1 MASASPAQAFP
12 VTISFDMKLAL
23 TDCALRV
30 PRLEPFSVGTTQGRG
45 ATALSGGAQSKL
57 ALALF
62 SGGDEQVFLDPA
74 TGRTKYG
81 TPHGCA
87 EDEIWF
93 SSSTASAI
101 SARGYA
107 AVAATWQG
115 LVSGSE
121 TLDSCCN
128 EVRNRLTGLFG
139 IKGTQA
145 ILAGSGT
152 EAVLISLALARM
164 FCGARIATIIVGC
177 AETGRSVSAAA
188 TGLHFLRHATFGEV
202 AAGHRLDG
210 LEDMDI
216 ILDTVEIRDSAG
228 ALRLGAAIDAEL
240 AQKVEAARHDGRDV
254 IIHKLDGSKTGQS
267 APSLAAIAQL
277 CEAAPGH
284 VFMLADCCQ
293 LRCSAA
299 HIQALLARGF
309 LVTLTGSKFAGGP
322 AFAGALLV
330 PPMLMQRLQPK
341 QLPTGLAAYSAQ
353 LDWPPMLRAM
363 LPLAFLPAAN
373 IGLALRWQAALAEI
387 ERFFAWPA
395 DLRNAILMRFYE
407 EVAQRVAETPCLD
420 LLPTPAASEASWGH
434 TILGVAMHHSD
445 GRVFDMAEAAAVQR
459 RLREAGHAGNR
470 VAAKCFHLGQPV
482 AIGGAGILRV
492 CASAVLVNHLA
503 EEIEAGSSLPKAFA
517 PIAETLADLF
527 RAWPAVLATGPQ

>member
-1 MASASPAQAFP
+1 MASASPAQGSS
-12 VTISFDMKLAL
+12 VNTRFDMRLAS
-23 TDCALRV
+23 TDCVLRA
-30 PRLEPFSVGTTQGRG
+30 PWLEPFAVRTAKSQD
-45 ATALSGGAQSKL
+45 AAALSGGAQSGFD
-57 ALALF
+57 LALF
-62 SGGDEQVFLDPA
+62 SGGDERVFLDPT

-81 TPHGCA
+81 TPPGCA

-107 AVAATWQG
+107 AAAAAWQR
-115 LVSGSE
+115 LLSGST
-121 TLDSCCN
+121 TLEDCCD
-128 EVRNRLTGLFG
+128 EVRNRLTHLFG
-139 IKGTQA
+139 IEGTQA

-164 FCGARIATIIVGC
+164 FCGTRIATIIVGC
-177 AETGRSVSAAA
+177 AESGRSVSAAA
-188 TGLHFLRHATFGEV
+188 TGLHFFRHATFGEV
-202 AAGHRLDG
+202 AAGRRLDG

-228 ALRLGAAIDAEL
+228 ALRPGAVIDAEL
-240 AQKVEAARHDGRDV
+240 ARKVEAARHDGRDV
-254 IIHKLDGSKTGQS
+254 IIHRLDVSKTGQS

-284 VFMLADCCQ
+284 VFVLADCCQ

-322 AFAGALLV
+322 PFAGALLV
-330 PPMLMQRLQPK
+330 PPMLMQGLQSKP
-341 QLPTGLAAYSAQ
+341 LPAGLAAYSAQ
-353 LDWPPMLRAM
+353 LDWPPMLRAV
-363 LPLAFLPAAN
+363 LPLSFLPAAN

-395 DLRNAILMRFYE
+395 DLRNAILLRFYH
-407 EVAQRVAETPCLD
+407 EVARRVAETPCLD
-420 LLPTPAASEASWGH
+420 LLPAPAVSEASWGH
-434 TILGVAMHHSD
+434 TILGVAMRHSD
-445 GRVFDMAEAAAVQR
+445 GRVFDMSEAAAVQR
-459 RLREAGHAGNR
+459 RLRDAGHAGNR

-482 AIGGAGILRV
+482 AIGGAGVLRV
-492 CASAVLVNHLA
+492 CASAVLANHLA
-503 EEIEAGSSLPKAFA
+503 EEIEAGSSLAKAFA
-517 PIAETLADLF
+517 PTAESIADLF